1 MNEISKVKR
10 SQVLIE
16 KLVNLWE
23 NSVKASHLFLSNKE
37 IEEIK
42 KYVPQA
48 LREIEHLIVE
58 TDKTENP
65 IAFMG
70 IYKNKLEMLFISPAH
85 MKTGL
90 GRKLIEEAI
99 ENYSVNELV
108 VNEQNPKAKGFYE
121 HMGFSVCCRT
131 DTDDQGRPYPIL
143 YMELKRA

>member
-23 NSVKASHLFLSNKE
+23 NSVKASHLFLSKKE

-70 IYKNKLEMLFISPAH
+70 IYKNKLEMLFISPVH

-121 HMGFSVCCRT
+121 HLGFKVYKRNPI
-131 DTDDQGRPYPIL
+131 DEQGNQYPIL
-143 YMELKRA
+143 FMHLG

>member
-65 IAFMG
+65 IAFME
-70 IYKNKLEMLFISPAH
+70 IYKSKLEMLFISPAH

-121 HMGFSVCCRT
+121 HLGFRVYKRNPI
-131 DTDDQGRPYPIL
+131 DEQGNQYPIL
-143 YMELKRA
+143 FMHLG

>member
-99 ENYSVNELV
+99 DNYSVNELV

-121 HMGFSVCCRT
+121 HLGFKVYKRNPI
-131 DTDDQGRPYPIL
+131 DEQGNQYPIL
-143 YMELKRA
+143 FMHLG

>member
-23 NSVKASHLFLSNKE
+23 NSVKASHLSNKE

-70 IYKNKLEMLFISPAH
+70 IYKNKLEMLFISPVH

-121 HMGFSVCCRT
+121 HLGFKVYKRNPI
-131 DTDDQGRPYPIL
+131 DEQGNQYPIL
-143 YMELKRA
+143 FMHLG

>member
-65 IAFMG
+65 IAFME

-121 HMGFSVCCRT
+121 HLGFRVYKRNPI
-131 DTDDQGRPYPIL
+131 DEQGNQYPIL
-143 YMELKRA
+143 FMHLG

>member
-1 MNEISKVKR
+1 MKEISKVKR

-48 LREIEHLIVE
+48 LRKIEHLIVE

-121 HMGFSVCCRT
+121 HLGFRVYKRNPI
-131 DTDDQGRPYPIL
+131 DEQGNQYPIL
-143 YMELKRA
+143 FMHLG

>member
-23 NSVKASHLFLSNKE
+23 NSVKSSHLFLSNKE

-70 IYKNKLEMLFISPAH
+70 IYKNKIEMLFISPVH

-121 HMGFSVCCRT
+121 HLGFKVYKRNPI
-131 DTDDQGRPYPIL
+131 DEQGNQYPIL
-143 YMELKRA
+143 FMHLG

>member
-70 IYKNKLEMLFISPAH
+70 IYKKKLEMLFISPVH

-121 HMGFSVCCRT
+121 YLGFKVYKRNPI
-131 DTDDQGRPYPIL
+131 DEQGNQYPIL
-143 YMELKRA
+143 FMHLG

>member
-42 KYVPQA
+42 KYVPKA

-121 HMGFSVCCRT
+121 HLGFKVFKRNPI
-131 DTDDQGRPYPIL
+131 DEQGNQYPIL
-143 YMELKRA
+143 FMHLG

>member
-70 IYKNKLEMLFISPAH
+70 IYKNKLEILFISTAH

-121 HMGFSVCCRT
+121 HLGFRVYKRNPI
-131 DTDDQGRPYPIL
+131 DEQGNQYPIL
-143 YMELKRA
+143 FMHLG

>member
-48 LREIEHLIVE
+48 LRKIEHLIVE

-121 HMGFSVCCRT
+121 HLGFRVYKRNPI
-131 DTDDQGRPYPIL
+131 DEQGNQYPIL
-143 YMELKRA
+143 FMHLG

>member
-58 TDKTENP
+58 IDKTENP

-70 IYKNKLEMLFISPAH
+70 IYKNKLEMLFISPNH
-85 MKTGL
+85 MKKGL
-90 GRKLIEEAI
+90 GRKLLEEAI
-99 ENYSVNELV
+99 KNYSVNELV

-121 HMGFSVCCRT
+121 HLGFKVYKRNPI
-131 DTDDQGRPYPIL
+131 DEQGNQYPIL
-143 YMELKRA
+143 FMHLG

>member
-70 IYKNKLEMLFISPAH
+70 IYKNKLEILFISPAH

-121 HMGFSVCCRT
+121 HLGFRVYKRNPI
-131 DTDDQGRPYPIL
+131 DEQGNQYPIL
-143 YMELKRA
+143 FMHLG

>member
-70 IYKNKLEMLFISPAH
+70 IYKNKLEMLFISLVH

-121 HMGFSVCCRT
+121 HLGFKVYKRNPI
-131 DTDDQGRPYPIL
+131 DEQGNQYPIL
-143 YMELKRA
+143 FMHLG

>member
-70 IYKNKLEMLFISPAH
+70 IYKNKLEMLFISPVH

-121 HMGFSVCCRT
+121 YLGFKVYKRNPI
-131 DTDDQGRPYPIL
+131 DEQGNQYPIL
-143 YMELKRA
+143 FMHLG

>member
-121 HMGFSVCCRT
+121 HLGFRVYKRNPI
-131 DTDDQGRPYPIL
+131 DEQGNQYPIL
-143 YMELKRA
+143 FMHLG

>member
-23 NSVKASHLFLSNKE
+23 SSVKASHLFLSNKE
-37 IEEIK
+37 VEEIK

-121 HMGFSVCCRT
+121 HLGFKVYKRNPI
-131 DTDDQGRPYPIL
+131 DEQGNKYPIL
-143 YMELKRA
+143 YMG

>member
-1 MNEISKVKR
+1 MISKVKR

-70 IYKNKLEMLFISPAH
+70 IYKNKLEILFISPAH

-121 HMGFSVCCRT
+121 HLGFRVYKRNPI
-131 DTDDQGRPYPIL
+131 DEQGNQYPIL
-143 YMELKRA
+143 FMHLG

>member
-121 HMGFSVCCRT
+121 YLGFKVYKRNPI
-131 DTDDQGRPYPIL
+131 DEQGNQYPIL
-143 YMELKRA
+143 FMHLG

>member
-1 MNEISKVKR
+1 MKEISKVKR

-121 HMGFSVCCRT
+121 HLGFRVYKRNPI
-131 DTDDQGRPYPIL
+131 DEQGNQYPIL
-143 YMELKRA
+143 FMHLG

>member
-42 KYVPQA
+42 KYVPQS

-121 HMGFSVCCRT
+121 HLGFKVYKRNPI
-131 DTDDQGRPYPIL
+131 DEQGNQYPIL
-143 YMELKRA
+143 FMHLG

>member
-37 IEEIK
+37 IKKIK

-70 IYKNKLEMLFISPAH
+70 IYKNKLEMLFISLVH

-121 HMGFSVCCRT
+121 HLGFKVYKRNPI
-131 DTDDQGRPYPIL
+131 DEQGNQYPIL
-143 YMELKRA
+143 FMHLG

>member
-1 MNEISKVKR
+1 MKEISKVKR

-23 NSVKASHLFLSNKE
+23 SSVKVSHLFLSNKE

-48 LREIEHLIVE
+48 LKEIEHLIVE

-99 ENYSVNELV
+99 ENYSVNKLV

-121 HMGFSVCCRT
+121 HLGFKVYKRNPI
-131 DTDDQGRPYPIL
+131 DEQGNQYPIL
-143 YMELKRA
+143 FMHLD

>member
-23 NSVKASHLFLSNKE
+23 SSVKASHLFLSNKE
-37 IEEIK
+37 VEEIK

-48 LREIEHLIVE
+48 LREIEHFIVE

-121 HMGFSVCCRT
+121 HLGFKVYKRNPI
-131 DTDDQGRPYPIL
+131 DEQGNKYPIL
-143 YMELKRA
+143 YMG

>member
-70 IYKNKLEMLFISPAH
+70 IYKNKLEMLFISPVH

-90 GRKLIEEAI
+90 GRK
-99 ENYSVNELV
+99 
-108 VNEQNPKAKGFYE
+108 
-121 HMGFSVCCRT
+121 
-131 DTDDQGRPYPIL
+131 
-143 YMELKRA
+143 

>member
-70 IYKNKLEMLFISPAH
+70 IYKNKLEMLFISPVH

-121 HMGFSVCCRT
+121 HLGFRVYKRNPI
-131 DTDDQGRPYPIL
+131 DEQGNQYPIL
-143 YMELKRA
+143 FMHLG

>member
-42 KYVPQA
+42 KYVPKA

-108 VNEQNPKAKGFYE
+108 VNEQNPQAKGFYE
-121 HMGFSVCCRT
+121 HLGFKVYKRNPI
-131 DTDDQGRPYPIL
+131 DEQGNQYPIL
-143 YMELKRA
+143 FMHLG

>member
-42 KYVPQA
+42 KYVPKA
-48 LREIEHLIVE
+48 LREIEHLLVE

-70 IYKNKLEMLFISPAH
+70 IYKNKLEMLFISPSH

-121 HMGFSVCCRT
+121 HLGFKVYKRNPI
-131 DTDDQGRPYPIL
+131 DEQGNKYPIL
-143 YMELKRA
+143 FMHLG

>member
-58 TDKTENP
+58 IDKTENP

-70 IYKNKLEMLFISPAH
+70 IYKNKLEMLFISLVH

-108 VNEQNPKAKGFYE
+108 VNEQNPQAKGFYE
-121 HMGFSVCCRT
+121 HLGFKVYKRNPI
-131 DTDDQGRPYPIL
+131 DEQGNQYPIL
-143 YMELKRA
+143 FMHLG

>member
-70 IYKNKLEMLFISPAH
+70 IYKNKLEILFISPAH

-108 VNEQNPKAKGFYE
+108 VNEQNPQAKGFYE
-121 HMGFSVCCRT
+121 HLGFRVYKRNPI
-131 DTDDQGRPYPIL
+131 DEQGNQYPIL
-143 YMELKRA
+143 FMHLG

>member
-70 IYKNKLEMLFISPAH
+70 IYKNKLEMLFISPVH

-121 HMGFSVCCRT
+121 HLGFKVYKRNPI
-131 DTDDQGRPYPIL
+131 DEQGNQYPIL
-143 YMELKRA
+143 FMHLG

>member
-37 IEEIK
+37 VEEIK

-121 HMGFSVCCRT
+121 HLGFKVYKRNPI
-131 DTDDQGRPYPIL
+131 DEQGNQYPIL
-143 YMELKRA
+143 FMHLG

>member
-42 KYVPQA
+42 KYVPKA

-121 HMGFSVCCRT
+121 HLGFKVYKRNPI
-131 DTDDQGRPYPIL
+131 DEQGNQYPIL
-143 YMELKRA
+143 FMHLG

>member
-99 ENYSVNELV
+99 ENYPVNELV

-121 HMGFSVCCRT
+121 HLGFRVYKRNPI
-131 DTDDQGRPYPIL
+131 DEQGNQYPIL
-143 YMELKRA
+143 FMHLG

>member
-58 TDKTENP
+58 IDKTENP

-70 IYKNKLEMLFISPAH
+70 IYKNKLEMLFISLVH

-121 HMGFSVCCRT
+121 HLGFKVYKRNPI
-131 DTDDQGRPYPIL
+131 DEQGNQYPIL
-143 YMELKRA
+143 FMHLG